1 MIFLILNVLPH
12 FAHKMQI
19 REILRFKV
27 PPGSYFAYNLSD
39 I

>member
-1 MIFLILNVLPH
+1 MIFLIFSILPH

-19 REILRFKV
+19 GEILRFKV
-27 PPGSYFAYNLSD
+27 PPGSYFAYNLSN

>member
-1 MIFLILNVLPH
+1 MFLPH

-19 REILRFKV
+19 GEIPRFKV